1 MKSRI
6 FLLCLYFVVQVQGGF
21 SQNQNNE
28 TPLLIPKP
36 QKEIYSEMFLHL
48 PSTITMSDDLDTN
61 AKSILKKAFTE
72 TLNIEVSFSPN
83 ENSLVRFF
91 SDKQLPDEAYR
102 ISIDTTHISIYA
114 SGDAGS
120 LWAVQ
125 TLHQMIKWVSLTS
138 AGQIKRL
145 PVTEIEDSPRYSWR
159 GFHLDV
165 ARHLF
170 TKEYLLKTI
179 ERLSFYKINKLHLHL
194 NDDQGW
200 RIEIDK
206 YPLLT
211 EIGAWRTFDKYDSIC
226 IRESQY
232 NPDMAIDKRFIRS
245 DSKYGGF
252 YTKADIREIISHAQ
266 KYGIE
271 IIPEIDMPGHMSA
284 AIRAYP
290 WLSCTGDA
298 GWGKEFSYP
307 ICPCDPKVI
316 DFAKD
321 IYAEIAALFPSPFV
335 HIGADEVER
344 DTWELNA
351 DCKKLMKKHKMKS
364 SAGLQTL
371 FVNEIEKALKEKG
384 KTTIVWDDAAI
395 DDIDKSVHVTFWRDW
410 MNENA
415 SMIVEKGN
423 PMIFMTWSHFYLS
436 ARPSFKRWKELYEFD
451 ITRDYP
457 NMQESKVIGYQACVW
472 TEEIP
477 NETKLEE
484 HVYPALQAYSEL
496 IWSNNGN
503 WNDFLQRMSLHNR
516 IMDREGIQYRAY
528 TY

>member
-1 MKSRI
+1 MKFRI
-6 FLLCLYFVVQVQGGF
+6 FLLCLCFIIQTQSGF
-21 SQNQNNE
+21 SQKLNSE
-28 TPLLIPKP
+28 TPQLIPKP
-36 QKEIYSEMFLHL
+36 QKEIYSNLFLRL
-48 PSTITMSDDLDTN
+48 PSVITISNDIDEN
-61 AKSILKKAFTE
+61 AKSILEKTLLE
-72 TLNIEVSFSPN
+72 SLNIEVSYNSN
-83 ENSLVRFF
+83 ENSLIRFF
-91 SDKQLPDEAYR
+91 VDKQLPDEAYH
-102 ISIDTTHISIYA
+102 IKIDTVHIDIHA
-114 SGDAGS
+114 SGSAGS
-120 LWAVQ
+120 LWAIQ
-125 TLHQMIKWVSLTS
+125 TLHQMIKSISLTS
-138 AGQIKRL
+138 AGQIKQL
-145 PVTEIEDSPRYSWR
+145 PVTEIEDYPRYGWR

-165 ARHLF
+165 ARHFF

-211 EIGAWRTFDKYDSIC
+211 EIGAWRSFDKYDSIC
-226 IRESQY
+226 IRQSEY
-232 NPDMAIDKRFIRS
+232 NPDMQIDKRFIRK

-252 YTKADIREIISHAQ
+252 YTKADMREIIAHAQ

-290 WLSCTGDA
+290 WLSCTGNT

-321 IYAEIAALFPSPFV
+321 IYSEIAELFPSPFV

-344 DTWELNA
+344 DTWKLNA
-351 DCKKLMKKHKMKS
+351 DCKKQMKKHKMKS
-364 SAGLQTL
+364 SADLQTF
-371 FVNEIEKALKEKG
+371 FVNEIQKSLKEKG
-384 KTTIVWDDAAI
+384 KKTIVWDDAAV
-395 DDIDKSVHVTFWRDW
+395 DDIENEVYVTFWRDW

-415 SMIVEKGN
+415 NMIVEKGN

-436 ARPSFKRWKELYEFD
+436 ARPSFKQWKELYEFD
-451 ITRDYP
+451 ITKDYP
-457 NMQESKVIGYQACVW
+457 NMTESKVIGYQACVW

-496 IWSNNGN
+496 IWSNKRN
-503 WNDFLQRMSLHNR
+503 WQDFLQRMSLHNR
-516 IMDREGIQYRAY
+516 IMDREGIHYRSY

>member
-1 MKSRI
+1 M
-6 FLLCLYFVVQVQGGF
+6 
-21 SQNQNNE
+21 
-28 TPLLIPKP
+28 
-36 QKEIYSEMFLHL
+36 
-48 PSTITMSDDLDTN
+48 
-61 AKSILKKAFTE
+61 
-72 TLNIEVSFSPN
+72 
-83 ENSLVRFF
+83 
-91 SDKQLPDEAYR
+91 
-102 ISIDTTHISIYA
+102 
-114 SGDAGS
+114 
-120 LWAVQ
+120 
-125 TLHQMIKWVSLTS
+125 
-138 AGQIKRL
+138 
-145 PVTEIEDSPRYSWR
+145 
-159 GFHLDV
+159 
-165 ARHLF
+165 
-170 TKEYLLKTI
+170 
-179 ERLSFYKINKLHLHL
+179 HL

-211 EIGAWRTFDKYDSIC
+211 EIGAWRSFDKYDSIC
-226 IRESQY
+226 IRQSEY
-232 NPDMAIDKRFIRS
+232 NPDMQIDKRFIRN

-252 YTKADIREIISHAQ
+252 YTKADMREIIVHAQ

-290 WLSCTGDA
+290 WLSCTGNT

-321 IYAEIAALFPSPFV
+321 IYSEIAELFPSPFV

-344 DTWELNA
+344 GTWELNA
-351 DCKKLMKKHKMKS
+351 DCKKQMKKHKMKS
-364 SAGLQTL
+364 SADLQTF
-371 FVNEIEKALKEKG
+371 FVNEIQKSLKEKG
-384 KTTIVWDDAAI
+384 KKTIVWDDAAV
-395 DDIDKSVHVTFWRDW
+395 DDIENEVHVTFWRDW

-415 SMIVEKGN
+415 NMIVEKGN

-436 ARPSFKRWKELYEFD
+436 ARPSFERWKELYEFD
-451 ITRDYP
+451 ITKDYP
-457 NMQESKVIGYQACVW
+457 NMTESKVIGYQACVW

-496 IWSNNGN
+496 IWSNKRN
-503 WNDFLQRMSLHNR
+503 WQDFLQRMSLHNR
-516 IMDREGIQYRAY
+516 IMDREGIHYRSY